1 MKTLNMLAVWLVV
14 IGGVNWGT
22 VGLLNLNIVN
32 MLLGSMP
39 AIEQIVYILVGVS
52 TVYLVATKKLDLI

>member
-52 TVYLVATKKLDLI
+52 TVYLVATKRLELV

>member
-39 AIEQIVYILVGVS
+39 TIEQLVYILVGIS
-52 TVYLVATKKLDLI
+52 TVYLVVTKRLDLV